1 MSSCVRTDTVSA
13 SRRLIAIVNAAA
25 GDEGKRQLTDDLMPV
40 FAGHGF
46 DARLVLAGDG
56 SEIDAAA
63 CDAVRAKPDVI
74 VAGGG
79 DGTINAIAARVAGT
93 GIALG
98 ILPLG
103 TLNHFAKALRLPLDP
118 RLAAAVVAT
127 GKPAVVDVGEVNG
140 KIFLNNSSLGL
151 YPRMVRRRE
160 EQQEQLGRGKWPAA
174 LWAAVTLLR
183 RHPLLDVRLTLNG
196 QCINRRAAVVFIGN
210 NVYSMSGLSIGE
222 RERLDCG
229 QLSLFVTHRNGRTG
243 LLTLALRALFG
254 RLRGAA
260 GLDALVTEAID
271 IESRH
276 RRLPVSIDGEVITLD
291 APLSYRIRPG
301 ALTVIVGAAAADPA

>member
-1 MSSCVRTDTVSA
+1 VSA
-13 SRRLIAIVNAAA
+13 PRRLIAIVNAAA
-25 GDEGKRQLTDDLMPV
+25 GDEGKREIADGLMPV
-40 FAGHGF
+40 FADHGF
-46 DARLVLAGDG
+46 DARLVMAGDG
-56 SEIDAAA
+56 SEMDSVAR
-63 CDAVRAKPDVI
+63 DAVRAKPDII

-79 DGTINAIAARVAGT
+79 DGTINAIAAHVAGT

-98 ILPLG
+98 VLPLG

-118 RLAAAVVAT
+118 QLAATVVAS
-127 GKPAVVDVGEVNG
+127 GKTAVIDVGEVNG

-151 YPRMVRRRE
+151 YPRLVRRRE

-174 LWAAVTLLR
+174 LWAAITLLR
-183 RHPLLDVRLTLNG
+183 RHPLLDVRLTVNG
-196 QCINRRAAVVFIGN
+196 KCINRRAAVVFIGN

-229 QLSLFVTHRNGRTG
+229 QLSLFVTHRNGRRG
-243 LLTLALRALFG
+243 LLALALRALFG

-260 GLDALVTEAID
+260 GLDALVTEAVD

-276 RRLPVSIDGEVITLD
+276 MRLPVSIDGEVVSLD
-291 APLSYRIRPG
+291 APLRYRIRPG
-301 ALTVIVGAAAADPA
+301 ALTVIVGPAPAAPA

>member
-1 MSSCVRTDTVSA
+1 VIV
-13 SRRLIAIVNAAA
+13 IVNAAA
-25 GDEGKRQLTDDLMPV
+25 GDEGKRKLAEELMPV
-40 FAGHGF
+40 FADHGF
-46 DARLVLAGDG
+46 DARLVVAGDG
-56 SEIDAAA
+56 GEIDAVAR
-63 CDAVRAKPDVI
+63 DAVRSRPDII

-79 DGTINAIAARVAGT
+79 DGTINAVAAHVAGT

-98 ILPLG
+98 VLPLG
-103 TLNHFAKALRLPLDP
+103 TLNHFAKALRLPLDAQ
-118 RLAAAVVAT
+118 LAAALVAT
-127 GKPAVVDVGEVNG
+127 GTSAVVDVGEVNG

-151 YPRMVRRRE
+151 YPRLVRRRE
-160 EQQEQLGRGKWPAA
+160 QQQEQLGRGKWPAA
-174 LWAAVTLLR
+174 LWAAFLLLR
-183 RHPLLDVRLTLNG
+183 RHPLLNVRLTVNG

-229 QLSLFVTHRNGRTG
+229 QLSLFVTHRNGRRG
-243 LLTLALRALFG
+243 LLALALRALFG

-260 GLDALVTEAID
+260 GLDALVTEAVD

-276 RRLPVSIDGEVITLD
+276 VRLPVSIDGEVVSLD

-301 ALTVIVGAAAADPA
+301 ALTVIVGAAPAGSA

>member
-1 MSSCVRTDTVSA
+1 VIV
-13 SRRLIAIVNAAA
+13 IVNAAA
-25 GDEGKRQLTDDLMPV
+25 GDEGKRKLAEELMPV
-40 FAGHGF
+40 FADHGF
-46 DARLVLAGDG
+46 DARLVVAGDG
-56 SEIDAAA
+56 GEIDAFAR
-63 CDAVRAKPDVI
+63 DAVRARPDII

-79 DGTINAIAARVAGT
+79 DGTINAVAAHVAGT

-98 ILPLG
+98 VLPLG
-103 TLNHFAKALRLPLDP
+103 TLNHFAKALRLPLDA

-127 GKPAVVDVGEVNG
+127 GTSAVVDVGEVNG

-151 YPRMVRRRE
+151 YPRLVRRRE
-160 EQQEQLGRGKWPAA
+160 QQQEQLGRGKWPAA

-183 RHPLLDVRLTLNG
+183 RHPLLNVRLTVNG
-196 QCINRRAAVVFIGN
+196 QCINRRAAVVFVGN

-229 QLSLFVTHRNGRTG
+229 QLSVFVTHRNGRRG
-243 LLTLALRALFG
+243 LFILALRALFG

-260 GLDALVTEAID
+260 GLDALITDAID

-276 RRLPVSIDGEVITLD
+276 ARLPVSIDGEVVNLD

-301 ALTVIVGAAAADPA
+301 ALTVIVAAPAADPA

>member
-1 MSSCVRTDTVSA
+1 MSA
-13 SRRLIAIVNAAA
+13 PRRLIAIVNAAA
-25 GDEGKRQLTDDLMPV
+25 GDEGKREIADGLMPV
-40 FAGHGF
+40 FADHGF
-46 DARLVLAGDG
+46 DARLVMAGDG
-56 SEIDAAA
+56 SEMDSVAR
-63 CDAVRAKPDVI
+63 DAVRAKPDII

-79 DGTINAIAARVAGT
+79 DGTINAIAAHVAGT

-98 ILPLG
+98 VLPLG

-118 RLAAAVVAT
+118 QLAATVVAS
-127 GKPAVVDVGEVNG
+127 GKTAVIDVGEVNG

-151 YPRMVRRRE
+151 YPRLVRRRE

-174 LWAAVTLLR
+174 LWAAITLLR
-183 RHPLLDVRLTLNG
+183 RHPLLDIRLTVNG
-196 QCINRRAAVVFIGN
+196 KCINRRAAVVFIGN

-229 QLSLFVTHRNGRTG
+229 QLSLFVTHRNGRRG
-243 LLTLALRALFG
+243 LLALALRALFG

-260 GLDALVTEAID
+260 GLDALVTEAVD

-276 RRLPVSIDGEVITLD
+276 MRLPVSIDGEVVSLD
-291 APLSYRIRPG
+291 APLRYRIRPG
-301 ALTVIVGAAAADPA
+301 ALTVIVGPAPAASA

>member
-1 MSSCVRTDTVSA
+1 MP
-13 SRRLIAIVNAAA
+13 RRLIAIVNAAA
-25 GDEGKRQLTDDLMPV
+25 GDEGKRALADELMPV
-40 FAGHGF
+40 FAEHGF
-46 DARLVLAGDG
+46 DARLVMTGGG
-56 SEIDAAA
+56 SEIESAAR
-63 CDAVRAKPDVI
+63 DAVNAEPDII

-98 ILPLG
+98 VLPLG

-118 RLAAAVVAT
+118 RIAAEVVAT
-127 GKPAVVDVGEVNG
+127 GKTAAVDVGEVNG

-151 YPRMVRRRE
+151 YPRLVQRRE
-160 EQQEQLGRGKWPAA
+160 QQQEQLGRGKWPAA
-174 LWAAVTLLR
+174 LWAAITLLR
-183 RHPLLDVRLTLNG
+183 RHPVLDVRLTVNG

-229 QLSLFVTHRNGRTG
+229 QLSLFVTHRNGRRG
-243 LLTLALRALFG
+243 LLALALRALFG

-260 GLDALVTEAID
+260 GLDALVTEAVD

-276 RRLPVSIDGEVITLD
+276 MRLPVSIDGEVVSLD
-291 APLSYRIRPG
+291 APLRYRIRPG
-301 ALTVIVGAAAADPA
+301 ALTVIVGPAPAAPA

>member
-1 MSSCVRTDTVSA
+1 VRTDAVSA
-13 SRRLIAIVNAAA
+13 PRRLIAIVNAAA
-25 GDEGKRQLTDDLMPV
+25 GDEGKREIADGLMPV
-40 FAGHGF
+40 FADHGF
-46 DARLVLAGDG
+46 DARLVMAGDG
-56 SEIDAAA
+56 SEMDSVAR
-63 CDAVRAKPDVI
+63 DAVRAKPDII

-79 DGTINAIAARVAGT
+79 DGTINAIAAHVAGT

-98 ILPLG
+98 VLPLG

-118 RLAAAVVAT
+118 QLAATVVAS
-127 GKPAVVDVGEVNG
+127 GKTAVIDVGEVNG

-151 YPRMVRRRE
+151 YPRLVRRRE

-174 LWAAVTLLR
+174 LWAAITLLR
-183 RHPLLDVRLTLNG
+183 RHPLLDVRLTVNG
-196 QCINRRAAVVFIGN
+196 KCINRRAAVVFIGN

-229 QLSLFVTHRNGRTG
+229 QLSLFVTHRNGRRG
-243 LLTLALRALFG
+243 LLALALRALFG

-260 GLDALVTEAID
+260 GLDALVTEAVD

-276 RRLPVSIDGEVITLD
+276 MRLPVSIDGEVVSLD
-291 APLSYRIRPG
+291 APLRYRIRPG
-301 ALTVIVGAAAADPA
+301 ALTVIVGPAPAASA

>member
-1 MSSCVRTDTVSA
+1 MSA
-13 SRRLIAIVNAAA
+13 PRRLIAIVNAAA
-25 GDEGKRQLTDDLMPV
+25 GDEGKREIADGLMPV
-40 FAGHGF
+40 FADHGF
-46 DARLVLAGDG
+46 DARLVMAGDG
-56 SEIDAAA
+56 SEMDSVAR
-63 CDAVRAKPDVI
+63 DAVRAKPDII

-79 DGTINAIAARVAGT
+79 DGTINAIAAHVAGT

-98 ILPLG
+98 VLPLG

-118 RLAAAVVAT
+118 QLAATVVAS
-127 GKPAVVDVGEVNG
+127 GKTAVIDVGEVNG

-151 YPRMVRRRE
+151 YPRLVRRRE

-174 LWAAVTLLR
+174 LWAAITLLR
-183 RHPLLDVRLTLNG
+183 RHPLLDVRLTVNG
-196 QCINRRAAVVFIGN
+196 KCINRRAAVVFIGN

-229 QLSLFVTHRNGRTG
+229 QLSLFVTHRNGRRG
-243 LLTLALRALFG
+243 LLALALRALFG

-260 GLDALVTEAID
+260 GLDALVTEAVD

-276 RRLPVSIDGEVITLD
+276 MRLPVSIDGEVVSLD
-291 APLSYRIRPG
+291 APLRYRIRPG
-301 ALTVIVGAAAADPA
+301 ALTVIVGPAPAASA

>member
-1 MSSCVRTDTVSA
+1 VSA
-13 SRRLIAIVNAAA
+13 PRRLIAIVNAAA
-25 GDEGKRQLTDDLMPV
+25 GDEGKREIADGLMPV
-40 FAGHGF
+40 FADHGF
-46 DARLVLAGDG
+46 DARLVMAGDG
-56 SEIDAAA
+56 SEMDSVAR
-63 CDAVRAKPDVI
+63 DAVRAKPDII

-79 DGTINAIAARVAGT
+79 DGTINAIAAHVAGT

-98 ILPLG
+98 VLPLG

-118 RLAAAVVAT
+118 QLAATVVAS
-127 GKPAVVDVGEVNG
+127 GKTAVIDVGEVNG

-151 YPRMVRRRE
+151 YPRLVRRRE

-174 LWAAVTLLR
+174 LWAAITLLR
-183 RHPLLDVRLTLNG
+183 RHPLLDIRLTVNG
-196 QCINRRAAVVFIGN
+196 KCINRRAAVVFIGN

-229 QLSLFVTHRNGRTG
+229 QLSLFVTHRNGRRG
-243 LLTLALRALFG
+243 LLALALRALFG

-260 GLDALVTEAID
+260 GLDALVTEAVD

-276 RRLPVSIDGEVITLD
+276 MRLPVSIDGEVVSLD
-291 APLSYRIRPG
+291 APLRYRIRPG
-301 ALTVIVGAAAADPA
+301 ALTVIVGPAPAAPA

>member
-1 MSSCVRTDTVSA
+1 VSA
-13 SRRLIAIVNAAA
+13 PRRLIAIVNAAA
-25 GDEGKRQLTDDLMPV
+25 GDEGKREIADGLMPV
-40 FAGHGF
+40 FADHGF
-46 DARLVLAGDG
+46 DARLVMAGDG
-56 SEIDAAA
+56 SEMDSVAR
-63 CDAVRAKPDVI
+63 DAVRAKPDII

-79 DGTINAIAARVAGT
+79 DGTINAIAAHVAGT

-98 ILPLG
+98 VLPLG

-118 RLAAAVVAT
+118 QLAATVVAS
-127 GKPAVVDVGEVNG
+127 GKTAVIDVGEVNG

-151 YPRMVRRRE
+151 YPRLVRRRE

-174 LWAAVTLLR
+174 LWAAITLLR
-183 RHPLLDVRLTLNG
+183 RHPLLDVRLTVNG
-196 QCINRRAAVVFIGN
+196 KCINRRAAVVFIGN

-229 QLSLFVTHRNGRTG
+229 QLSLFVTHRNGRRG
-243 LLTLALRALFG
+243 LLALALRALFG

-260 GLDALVTEAID
+260 GLDALVTEAVD

-276 RRLPVSIDGEVITLD
+276 MRLPVSIDGEVVSLD
-291 APLSYRIRPG
+291 APLRYRIRPG
-301 ALTVIVGAAAADPA
+301 ALTVIVGPAPAASA

>member
-1 MSSCVRTDTVSA
+1 MRTDAVSA
-13 SRRLIAIVNAAA
+13 PRRLIAIVNAAA
-25 GDEGKRQLTDDLMPV
+25 GDEGKREIADGLMPV
-40 FAGHGF
+40 FADHGF
-46 DARLVLAGDG
+46 DARLVMAGDG
-56 SEIDAAA
+56 SEMDSVAR
-63 CDAVRAKPDVI
+63 DAVRAKPDII

-79 DGTINAIAARVAGT
+79 DGTINAIAAHVAGT

-98 ILPLG
+98 VLPLG

-118 RLAAAVVAT
+118 QLAATVVAS
-127 GKPAVVDVGEVNG
+127 GKTAVIDVGEVNG

-151 YPRMVRRRE
+151 YPRLVRRRE

-174 LWAAVTLLR
+174 LWAAITLLR
-183 RHPLLDVRLTLNG
+183 RHPLLDIRLTVNG
-196 QCINRRAAVVFIGN
+196 KCINRRAAVVFIGN

-229 QLSLFVTHRNGRTG
+229 QLSLFVTHRNGRRG
-243 LLTLALRALFG
+243 LLALALRALFG

-260 GLDALVTEAID
+260 GLDALVTEAVD

-276 RRLPVSIDGEVITLD
+276 MRLPVSIDGEVVSLD
-291 APLSYRIRPG
+291 APLRYRIRPG
-301 ALTVIVGAAAADPA
+301 ALTVIVGPAPAAPA

>member
-1 MSSCVRTDTVSA
+1 MSA
-13 SRRLIAIVNAAA
+13 PRRLIAIVNAAA
-25 GDEGKRQLTDDLMPV
+25 GDEDKRELAGGLMPV
-40 FAGHGF
+40 FAEHGF

-56 SEIDAAA
+56 GEIDSAAR
-63 CDAVRAKPDVI
+63 DAVREKPDII

-79 DGTINAIAARVAGT
+79 DGTINAIVSRVAGT

-98 ILPLG
+98 VLPLG

-127 GKPAVVDVGEVNG
+127 GKAAVVDIGEVNG
-140 KIFLNNSSLGL
+140 KIFVNNSSLGL
-151 YPRMVRRRE
+151 YPRLVRRRE

-174 LWAAVTLLR
+174 LWAAITLLR
-183 RHPLLDVRLTLNG
+183 RHPLLDVRLTVNG

-229 QLSLFVTHRNGRTG
+229 QLSLFVTHRNGRSG
-243 LLTLALRALFG
+243 LLTLAVRALFG

-260 GLDALVTEAID
+260 GLDALVTEAVD

-276 RRLPVSIDGEVITLD
+276 KRLPVSIDGEVVNLD
-291 APLSYRIRPG
+291 APLSYRIRPR
-301 ALTVIVGAAAADPA
+301 ALTVIVGAAPAGSA

>member
-1 MSSCVRTDTVSA
+1 MRTDAVSA
-13 SRRLIAIVNAAA
+13 PRRLIAIVNAAA
-25 GDEGKRQLTDDLMPV
+25 GDEGKRELVDGLMPV
-40 FAGHGF
+40 FADHGF
-46 DARLVLAGDG
+46 DARLIMAGDG
-56 SEIDAAA
+56 SEMDSVAR
-63 CDAVRAKPDVI
+63 DAVRTKPDII

-79 DGTINAIAARVAGT
+79 DGTVNAIASRVADT

-98 ILPLG
+98 VLPLG
-103 TLNHFAKALRLPLDP
+103 TLNHFAKALRMPLDP
-118 RLAAAVVAT
+118 RLAAEVVAT
-127 GKPAVVDVGEVNG
+127 GKTAVVDVGEVNG
-140 KIFLNNSSLGL
+140 KIFVNNSSLGL

-174 LWAAVTLLR
+174 LWAAITLLR
-183 RHPLLDVRLTLNG
+183 RHPVLDVRLTVNG
-196 QCINRRAAVVFIGN
+196 RCINRRAAVVFIGN

-229 QLSLFVTHRNGRTG
+229 QLSLFVTHRNGRSG
-243 LLTLALRALFG
+243 LLTLAVRALFG

-260 GLDALVTEAID
+260 GLDALVTEAVD

-276 RRLPVSIDGEVITLD
+276 KRLPVSIDGEVVSLD

-301 ALTVIVGAAAADPA
+301 ALTVIVGAAPARSA

>member
-1 MSSCVRTDTVSA
+1 MSA
-13 SRRLIAIVNAAA
+13 PRRLIAIVNAAA
-25 GDEGKRQLTDDLMPV
+25 GDEGKREIADGLMPV
-40 FAGHGF
+40 FADHGF
-46 DARLVLAGDG
+46 DARLVMASDG
-56 SEIDAAA
+56 SEMDSVAR
-63 CDAVRAKPDVI
+63 DAVRAKPDII

-79 DGTINAIAARVAGT
+79 DGTINAIAAHVAGT

-98 ILPLG
+98 VLPLG

-118 RLAAAVVAT
+118 QLAATVVAS
-127 GKPAVVDVGEVNG
+127 GKTAVIDVGEVNG

-151 YPRMVRRRE
+151 YPRLVRRRE

-174 LWAAVTLLR
+174 LWAAITLLR
-183 RHPLLDVRLTLNG
+183 RHPLLDVRLTVNG
-196 QCINRRAAVVFIGN
+196 KCINRRAAVVFIGN

-229 QLSLFVTHRNGRTG
+229 QLSLFVTHRNGRRG
-243 LLTLALRALFG
+243 LLALALRALFG

-260 GLDALVTEAID
+260 GLDALVTEAVD

-276 RRLPVSIDGEVITLD
+276 MRLPVSIDGEVVSLD
-291 APLSYRIRPG
+291 APLRYRIRPG
-301 ALTVIVGAAAADPA
+301 ALTVIVGPAPAASA

>member
-1 MSSCVRTDTVSA
+1 MRTDAVSA
-13 SRRLIAIVNAAA
+13 PRRLIAIVNAAA
-25 GDEGKRQLTDDLMPV
+25 GDEGKRELVDGLMQV
-40 FAGHGF
+40 FADHGF
-46 DARLVLAGDG
+46 AARLILAGNG
-56 SEIDAAA
+56 GEIDAAA
-63 CDAVRAKPDVI
+63 REAVRAKPEVI

-79 DGTINAIAARVAGT
+79 DGTINAIAAHVAGT
-93 GIALG
+93 DIALG
-98 ILPLG
+98 VLPLG

-118 RLAAAVVAT
+118 RLAAAVVGS
-127 GKPAVVDVGEVNG
+127 GKTAVVDVGEVNG
-140 KIFLNNSSLGL
+140 KIFVNNSSLGL
-151 YPRMVRRRE
+151 YPRLVRRRE

-174 LWAAVTLLR
+174 LWAAITLLR
-183 RHPLLDVRLTLNG
+183 RHPVLDVRLTVNG

-229 QLSLFVTHRNGRTG
+229 QLSLFVTHRNGRSG
-243 LLTLALRALFG
+243 LLTLAVRALFG

-260 GLDALVTEAID
+260 GLDALVTEAVD

-276 RRLPVSIDGEVITLD
+276 KRLPVSIDGEVVSLD

-301 ALTVIVGAAAADPA
+301 ALTVIVGAAPAGSA